1 VNGTGLVQPMDDG
14 TCNTLIQVVALCGA
28 LLERLEQADGLA
40 SPALLADLSE
50 LIDAAKAKLASGT

>member
-1 VNGTGLVQPMDDG
+1 MDDG
-14 TCNTLIQVVALCGA
+14 TRNTLIQVAALCGV

-50 LIDAAKAKLASGT
+50 LIDAAEAKLASGT

>member
-1 VNGTGLVQPMDDG
+1 MDDG
-14 TCNTLIQVVALCGA
+14 TRKTLILVAGLSGV

-50 LIDAAKAKLASGT
+50 LIDAAEAKLASGT